1 MFEKNKIALA
11 DFMVQKVFI
20 GSRKMIDFA
29 FLRKAWKNEIL
40 MNMLSESRLNFRI
53 ELII

>member
-11 DFMVQKVFI
+11 DFMVRKDSI
-20 GSRKMIDFA
+20 GSRKMIGFA
-29 FLRKAWKNEIL
+29 FLRKTWKNEIL
-40 MNMLSESRLNFRI
+40 MNMLSESRLNFRV

>member
-1 MFEKNKIALA
+1 MFEKNKIALT
-11 DFMVQKVFI
+11 DFMVQKDSI

-29 FLRKAWKNEIL
+29 FLRKALKNEIL
-40 MNMLSESRLNFRI
+40 VNMLSESRLNFRI